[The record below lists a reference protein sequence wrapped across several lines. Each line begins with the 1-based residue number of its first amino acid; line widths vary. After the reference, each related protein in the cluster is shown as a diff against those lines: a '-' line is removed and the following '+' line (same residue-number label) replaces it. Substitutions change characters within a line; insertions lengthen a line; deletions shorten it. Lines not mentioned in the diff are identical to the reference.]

1 MTDTMQ
7 LYPDYAGQIVNA
19 YVEAALQRASGD
31 PAYDAER
38 HAAALR
44 AFDNMLTR
52 LAEADDM
59 LDYLDDWCSSSEVV
73 IARGCGDPE
82 YGRVDTEILGERVR
96 DRMWINLSCT
106 EDGDDET
113 FRDALREV
121 IKDERRRAAAGRA
134 RSEES
139 DTNGS

>member
-1 MTDTMQ
+1 MQ
-7 LYPDYAGQIVNA
+7 LYPDYAGRIINA
-19 YVEAALQRASGD
+19 YVEAAVQRASGD

-38 HAAALR
+38 HAKALS
-44 AFDNMLTR
+44 AFDRLITR

-73 IARGCGDPE
+73 IARGCGDSE
-82 YGRVDTEILGERVR
+82 YKRVDTETSGERVR

-106 EDGDDET
+106 AEGDDET

-121 IKDERRRAAAGRA
+121 IRGERRMRDAGRA

-139 DTNGS
+139 DHG

>member
-1 MTDTMQ
+1 MADTMQ

-19 YVEAALQRASGD
+19 YVEAAVQRASGD

-38 HAAALR
+38 HATALR

-59 LDYLDDWCSSSEVV
+59 LDYLDDWCSSSELV
-73 IARGCGDPE
+73 IARGCADPE
-82 YGRVDTEILGERVR
+82 CERVDTEQSGERVR

-106 EDGDDET
+106 EEGDDET
-113 FRDALREV
+113 FRDALRAV
-121 IKDERRRAAAGRA
+121 IKDERRRVSTGRA

-139 DTNGS
+139 DNA